1 MQPGESMNV
10 QSIMTPR
17 PRVCSA
23 GVPLAHAARLMLEQ
37 DVGEIPV
44 TDGEMRPIG
53 VITDRD
59 IVLRCVAV
67 GGNAQDATV
76 ESCMTAPAQTV
87 RDDATLEECAQLM
100 ARHRIRRVPIVD
112 ANGAIC
118 GIVAQADLEA
128 TDARSLKQ
136 QVAERVSTPH

>member
-1 MQPGESMNV
+1 
-10 QSIMTPR
+10 
-17 PRVCSA
+17 
-23 GVPLAHAARLMLEQ
+23 
-37 DVGEIPV
+37 
-44 TDGEMRPIG
+44 

-67 GGNAQDATV
+67 GGSAQDVTV
-76 ESCMTAPAQTV
+76 DSCMTAPAQTV

>member
-1 MQPGESMNV
+1 MVLGE
-10 QSIMTPR
+10 
-17 PRVCSA
+17 
-23 GVPLAHAARLMLEQ
+23 

-59 IVLRCVAV
+59 IVLRCVAT
-67 GGNAQDATV
+67 GGDPQNATV
-76 ESCMTAPAQTV
+76 GDSMTAPAQTV
-87 RDDATLEECAQLM
+87 REDATLEECAQLM

-112 ANGAIC
+112 AAGAIC

-128 TDARSLKQ
+128 TDARSLKA